1 MAKADPAKKE
11 LATPEEDVEVRATSV
26 GYVGG
31 ELRSAGQRF
40 MWPAGVPLG
49 SWVKPVAFGGKGDH
63 DGDGLTGG
71 SKPADDGD
79 GKPKGKGKGKGKAET
94 VDAPTAEPFADAPA
108 PIRVENEINA
118 ATGGTEPDWIAPA
131 GGDTPVPADD

>member
-1 MAKADPAKKE
+1 MAKQ
-11 LATPEEDVEVRATSV
+11 ATPKEDVEVRASTV

-31 ELRSAGQRF
+31 ELRNDGERF

-71 SKPADDGD
+71 AAPAEPAEGD
-79 GKPKGKGKGKGKAET
+79 GKPKGKGKKGKAET
-94 VDAPTAEPFADAPA
+94 VDAPTAEPFAEAPE
-108 PIRVENEINA
+108 PIRVKNEIND

-131 GGDTPVPADD
+131 GGDTPVPAED

>member
-1 MAKADPAKKE
+1 MAK
-11 LATPEEDVEVRATSV
+11 LATPKEDVEVRAVAV

-31 ELRSAGQRF
+31 ELRQSGERF

-71 SKPADDGD
+71 SPPGDDE
-79 GKPKGKGKGKGKAET
+79 GKPKGKGKKGKAET
-94 VDAPTAEPFADAPA
+94 VEAPTAEPFGDAPA
-108 PIRVENEINA
+108 PIRVKNEIND
-118 ATGGTEPDWIAPA
+118 ATGGTEPDWIAPQ

>member
-1 MAKADPAKKE
+1 MAK
-11 LATPEEDVEVRATSV
+11 LATPKEDVEVRASTA

-31 ELRSAGQRF
+31 ELRPAGARF

-71 SKPADDGD
+71 AAPADDDGD
-79 GKPKGKGKGKGKAET
+79 DAAKKGKGKKGKGKAET

-108 PIRVENEINA
+108 PVRVKNEIND
-118 ATGGTEPDWIAPA
+118 ATGGTEPDWIAPQ

>member
-1 MAKADPAKKE
+1 MDDRAVPK
-11 LATPEEDVEVRATSV
+11 EDVEVRSTTA

-31 ELRSAGQRF
+31 EIRPVGTRF
-40 MWPAGVPLG
+40 MWPAGVPIG

-71 SKPADDGD
+71 SKPAETVDGD
-79 GKPKGKGKGKGKAET
+79 GKPVKGKGRKGKAET
-94 VDAPTAEPFADAPA
+94 VDGPAAEPFADAPA
-108 PIRVENEINA
+108 PVRVKNEINE